1 MDDDDYDRHF
11 RLLICGGSGTGKSS
25 LLSSFS
31 FEGGGSEGTSVLKL
45 DDENIRIDIRKK
57 DKWQREYVSEFDAV
71 VVVFAADDFKSF
83 EYALEIVHS
92 VQNCDFLPVV
102 VIENK
107 IDLIDNYDFQNKE
120 IIENA
125 MKQARIR
132 LYRVSAKDN
141 FNVMHPFAYVLEKLL
156 RYRDENANVRERA
169 FQNCRLPSRE
179 GWVERPVATSSKRSS
194 NCSIM

>member
-132 LYRVSAKDN
+132 LYRFSECGTTPKNTAR
-141 FNVMHPFAYVLEKLL
+141 YL
-156 RYRDENANVRERA
+156 R
-169 FQNCRLPSRE
+169 
-179 GWVERPVATSSKRSS
+179 
-194 NCSIM
+194 I

>member
-71 VVVFAADDFKSF
+71 VVVFAADDFKPTIPSPLSKLWNLEQFF
-83 EYALEIVHS
+83 EEKIFRLS
-92 VQNCDFLPVV
+92 VCD
-102 VIENK
+102 
-107 IDLIDNYDFQNKE
+107 
-120 IIENA
+120 
-125 MKQARIR
+125 
-132 LYRVSAKDN
+132 
-141 FNVMHPFAYVLEKLL
+141 
-156 RYRDENANVRERA
+156 
-169 FQNCRLPSRE
+169 
-179 GWVERPVATSSKRSS
+179 ATAVFGM
-194 NCSIM
+194 ILQ